1 MANTL
6 DDQTLSLLKLA
17 ESNGYEPLD
26 NLILLH
32 TGSGSGRRYY
42 RMNSDKG
49 SLIGAFNANKPENA
63 AFLYLTT
70 HFLEHGLPVP
80 RVLACSDDGLYY
92 LQEDLGDESLY
103 TLMAD
108 GYNSDYFPLL
118 QKSLDWLVQFQV
130 KGATGLDYSRCYPGT
145 PFDREGAL
153 RDLLYFKYMFL
164 RLSGLEPDEAVLD
177 KEFDVMLDHLFG
189 DYVAG
194 FMYRDFQSRNIMIR
208 HGMPWFI
215 DYQGGRLGPL
225 AYDAASLLY
234 QSRLGLPAE
243 VREELI
249 LHYIEALSEYITLDI
264 SAMQQQVKGF
274 TVLRLLQTL
283 GAYGFRGL
291 FERKEAFIKPIP
303 EALEN
308 TLVALRGLIWDTEL
322 PHLQVLIEEALV
334 KFRTIPEKQ
343 EGLTI
348 TISSFSYMHGLPP
361 DPAGNGGGFVFDC
374 RALPNPH
381 RDPELRPFSGLD
393 PRVAAW
399 LAVKPE
405 VSDFLSHCDALV
417 VQAAENYLARGFT
430 HLQVNFGCTGG
441 KHRSVY
447 CAEALRRKLMKS
459 GLKITLKLH
468 HCML

>member
-1 MANTL
+1 MTNSTDRISQLHNLTL
-6 DDQTLSLLKLA
+6 KSGHGPAITIV
-17 ESNGYEPLD
+17 PLT
-26 NLILLH
+26 
-32 TGSGSGRRYY
+32 TGSGSGRQYFRIETGKVNLVGTY
-42 RMNSDKG
+42 
-49 SLIGAFNANKPENA
+49 NANKPENA

-80 RVLACSDDGLYY
+80 RVLACSDNGLYY

-103 TLMAD
+103 TLMAG
-108 GYNSDYFPLL
+108 GYNAAYLPLL
-118 QKSLDWLVQFQV
+118 QKSLEWLVQFQV
-130 KGATGLDYSRCYPGT
+130 KGATGLDYTRCYPGT

-194 FMYRDFQSRNIMIR
+194 FMYRDFQSRNIMVQ
-208 HGMPWFI
+208 HGMLWFI

-234 QSRLGLPAE
+234 QSRLGLPADA
-243 VREELI
+243 REELI

-264 SAMQQQVKGF
+264 SAMQQQVKSF
-274 TVLRLLQTL
+274 AVLRLLQTL

-303 EALEN
+303 AALEN
-308 TLVALRGLIWDTEL
+308 TLDALQSLPSGSLL
-322 PHLQVLIEEALV
+322 PHLNELLSEALA
-334 KFRTIPEKQ
+334 KFSTGVPQQ

-348 TISSFSYMHGLPP
+348 AISSFSYMHGLPP
-361 DPAGNGGGFVFDC
+361 DSTGNGGGFIFDC

-381 RDPELRPFSGLD
+381 RDPMLRPFTGMD
-393 PRVAAW
+393 PQVAEW
-399 LAVKPE
+399 LAKKPE
-405 VSDFLSHCDALV
+405 VQEFLSHCEALV
-417 VQAAENYLARGFT
+417 MQSADNYLQRGFS

-447 CAEALRRKLMKS
+447 CAEALRKQLMKS
-459 GLKITLKLH
+459 GLKITVKLH
-468 HCML
+468 HSML